1 MILSSQA
8 SSSAVVS
15 DVGLSPE
22 TCRHALRPARVILVS
37 LLCLG
42 TLAACGNR
50 DDTRVLFDGVNF
62 RTKAKPVD
70 KSDRQNFVVN
80 VPKVARSVNGARE
93 AGRYEATRYC
103 LRNFG
108 TSEILWA
115 IGPDTTDGRLVVE
128 NNDFNFRGTCV
139 LW

>member
-1 MILSSQA
+1 M
-8 SSSAVVS
+8 
-15 DVGLSPE
+15 
-22 TCRHALRPARVILVS
+22 
-37 LLCLG
+37 
-42 TLAACGNR
+42 
-50 DDTRVLFDGVNF
+50 
-62 RTKAKPVD
+62 D

-103 LRNFG
+103 LSNFG

-115 IGPDTTDGRLVVE
+115 IGPDTSDGRLVVE
-128 NNDFNFRGTCV
+128 QNDFNFRGTCI